1 MPNQRHF
8 QCTVR
13 KCELLNVYAVYFS
26 VCFCFSEDTAFYNIS
41 TSSSPC
47 LAALITGFIK
57 TSLFLGR
64 YFNMHCRKNLMKELL
79 FLIAYALL
87 GFCMH
92 PIIGLS
98 NPVRGVAGGSLFV

>member
-8 QCTVR
+8 QSTVR

-47 LAALITGFIK
+47 LAALIAGFIK

-64 YFNMHCRKNLMKELL
+64 YFNMHCRKKPDERTFVLNSICTVRVL
-79 FLIAYALL
+79 YA
-87 GFCMH
+87 
-92 PIIGLS
+92 S
-98 NPVRGVAGGSLFV
+98 YYRPV